1 MSLIYHLKALGPPI
15 FELNNNITCITEQEV
30 VGQLQIL
37 NINKS
42 SKPDAISPRVLR
54 HISCFIYIKKNPP
67 KLSLNFLISLSLSLT
82 PKSLPFIGDKQMPP
96 QFLKIKGKTRY

>member
-1 MSLIYHLKALGPPI
+1 MSLIYHLNALGLPI
-15 FELNNNITCITEQEV
+15 FELNNNIITEQEV

-54 HISCFIYIKKNPP
+54 HISCFIYIKKKKKP
-67 KLSLNFLISLSLSLT
+67 KLSLNFLISLSLSL
-82 PKSLPFIGDKQMPP
+82 
-96 QFLKIKGKTRY
+96 

>member
-1 MSLIYHLKALGPPI
+1 MILIYHLNALGPPI
-15 FELNNNITCITEQEV
+15 FELNNNINTEQEV

-54 HISCFIYIKKNPP
+54 HISCFIYIKKKTP
-67 KLSLNFLISLSLSLT
+67 KTITKLFNISLSLSN
-82 PKSLPFIGDKQMPP
+82 S
-96 QFLKIKGKTRY
+96 

>member
-1 MSLIYHLKALGPPI
+1 MSRIYHLKALGPPI
-15 FELNNNITCITEQEV
+15 FELNNNIITEQEV

-54 HISCFIYIKKNPP
+54 HISCFIYIKKTNKP
-67 KLSLNFLISLSLSLT
+67 KLSLNFLISLSL
-82 PKSLPFIGDKQMPP
+82 
-96 QFLKIKGKTRY
+96 

>member
-1 MSLIYHLKALGPPI
+1 MSLIYHLKALAPPI
-15 FELNNNITCITEQEV
+15 FELNNNINTEQEV

-54 HISCFIYIKKNPP
+54 HISCFILKKTQKTKTIT
-67 KLSLNFLISLSLSLT
+67 KLFNLSLT

-96 QFLKIKGKTRY
+96 QFLNIKGKTRY